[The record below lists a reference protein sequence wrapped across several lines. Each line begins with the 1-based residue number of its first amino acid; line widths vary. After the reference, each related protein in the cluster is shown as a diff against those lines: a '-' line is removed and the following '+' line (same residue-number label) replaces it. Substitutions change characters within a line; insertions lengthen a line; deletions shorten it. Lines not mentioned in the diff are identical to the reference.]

1 MRRPRAPSRLP
12 WTIRDEQL
20 MILIVNC
27 NPKPEVQEWFSRAVV
42 PRLEEIAGRPTQVV
56 NLDRLGGFVPDLGW
70 THLVISGSELSAAN
84 RNPHDDSLLGFI
96 RRSVNQNRVVLG
108 ICYGHQMVARALV
121 DDDACRKAAIPE
133 FGFKRVSLIS
143 NPLFSGI
150 DTLIPVH
157 SHSDEVTGLP
167 EDRFEVI
174 ASTDHCEVQ
183 AWQLRGRTVWG
194 VQFHPELDERLGR
207 QLLERSLEYEE
218 VARDHYVDEL
228 EDPGHIEAGRR
239 LFENFF
245 RILPLGDRSL

>member
-1 MRRPRAPSRLP
+1 MK
-12 WTIRDEQL
+12 
-20 MILIVNC
+20 MVLIVNC
-27 NPKPEVQEWFSRAVV
+27 NPKPEVQEWFTRAVV
-42 PRLEEIAGRPTQVV
+42 PRLEEIAGLSIEVV
-56 NLDRLGGFVPDLGW
+56 NLDQLDGFVPDPGW
-70 THLVISGSELSAAN
+70 THVVISGSELSAAN
-84 RNPHDDSLLGFI
+84 RNPNDDALIALI

-121 DDDACRKAAIPE
+121 DDNACRRAAIPE
-133 FGFKRVSLIS
+133 FGFKRVSLIP

-174 ASTDHCEVQ
+174 ASTENCEVQ

-207 QLLERSLEYEE
+207 QLLERSLDCEKG
-218 VARDHYVDEL
+218 ARGHYVDEL
-228 EDPGHIEAGRR
+228 EDSAHIEAGRR

-245 RILPLGDRSL
+245 RTPPIGVTDSG

>member
-1 MRRPRAPSRLP
+1 
-12 WTIRDEQL
+12 

-27 NPKPEVQEWFSRAVV
+27 NPKPEVQEWFARAVV
-42 PRLEEIAGRPTQVV
+42 PRLEEIAGRPAQVV
-56 NLDRLGGFVPDLGW
+56 NLDQLEGFVPDPGCS
-70 THLVISGSELSAAN
+70 HVVISGSELSAVS
-84 RNPHDDSLLGFI
+84 RNPNDDALIALI
-96 RRSVNQNRVVLG
+96 RRFIDQNRVVLG

-121 DDDACRKAAIPE
+121 DANACRRAATPE
-133 FGFKRVSLIS
+133 FGFKRVSLVS

-150 DTLIPVH
+150 DTLTPVH

-167 EDRFEVI
+167 EHRFDVI

-207 QLLERSLEYEE
+207 QLLERSLDYETG
-218 VARDHYVDEL
+218 ARDHYVDEL
-228 EDPGHIEAGRR
+228 GDPSHIDAGRR

-245 RILPLGDRSL
+245 RTFPTEVFTP

>member
-1 MRRPRAPSRLP
+1 
-12 WTIRDEQL
+12 

-27 NPKPEVQEWFSRAVV
+27 NPKPEVQEWFARAVV
-42 PRLEEIAGRPTQVV
+42 PRLEEIAGRPAQVV
-56 NLDRLGGFVPDLGW
+56 NLDQLQGFVPDPGCS
-70 THLVISGSELSAAN
+70 HVVISGSELSAAS
-84 RNPHDDSLLGFI
+84 RNPNDDALIALI
-96 RRSVNQNRVVLG
+96 RRSVKQNRVVLG

-121 DDDACRKAAIPE
+121 GDRACRRAEIPE
-133 FGFKRVSLIS
+133 FGFKRVFLSPNS
-143 NPLFSGI
+143 LFSGI
-150 DTLIPVH
+150 DVLTPVH

-207 QLLERSLEYEE
+207 QLLERSLDYEKG
-218 VARDHYVDEL
+218 ARGHYVDEL
-228 EDPGHIEAGRR
+228 EDSAHIEAGRR

-245 RILPLGDRSL
+245 RTPPIGVTDSG